1 MRTTAIINLKGGV
14 GKTVTSINLAA
25 ILAAEHQKRVML
37 IDADSQ
43 CNTSEFFG
51 LSVVSHSLYAILA
64 GSEELFTYGTGMP
77 DLDIIPA
84 SDQLMDLDLS
94 AIKDKTVDP
103 SLLRN
108 LLQRRAPHEHVIID
122 CPPAFSA
129 ASAAA
134 LLAADDVVIPIKLDA
149 FSLRGMANLMRQIS
163 NMKKLNPDLR
173 VAGVLPTMYYTSP
186 HMAEAMEILRQ
197 SRLPVYEP
205 IRRSPKVDDMT
216 FAQEPLCIY
225 SPRSAAGVDYRR
237 FTEEYLGGAE

>member
-1 MRTTAIINLKGGV
+1 MRTTAILNLKGGV

-25 ILAAEHQKRVML
+25 ILAAEHQKRVLL

-51 LSVVSHSLYAILA
+51 ALPAIDTLYDVLKGRRFWQAYDTGIGQLSLL
-64 GSEELFTYGTGMP
+64 
-77 DLDIIPA
+77 PA
-84 SDQLMDLDLS
+84 SDDLMDLDLAS
-94 AIKDKTVDP
+94 LKGGKVTVGALAQLRKD
-103 SLLRN
+103 
-108 LLQRRAPHEHVIID
+108 AEWEHVIID

-134 LLAADDVVIPIKLDA
+134 LLAADDVIIPIKLDA
-149 FSLRGMANLMRQIS
+149 FSLRGMANLMKQIA
-163 NMKKLNPDLR
+163 NMKKLNPKLK
-173 VAGVLPTMYYTSP
+173 VAGVLPTMYYTSK
-186 HMAEAMEILRQ
+186 HMIEAMDMLRQ
-197 SRLPVYEP
+197 SKLPVFEP

-237 FTEEYLGGAE
+237 FANDFVGGAK